1 MKYLRNS
8 RLQRHEI
15 SDREIDESVK
25 KLREVMEDSKLKIL
39 DLGEFIDRVERETG
53 CSMYVVDYEP
63 SYVTDEVE
71 RDNLTIRVES
81 AIDRLICKKVEIEL
95 NIDRISIMIVKP
107 DTTENYIIILSWE
120 VAEVESREN
129 SDAQA

>member
-1 MKYLRNS
+1 VKYLRNS

-129 SDAQA
+129 SDALA

>member
-129 SDAQA
+129 SDALA